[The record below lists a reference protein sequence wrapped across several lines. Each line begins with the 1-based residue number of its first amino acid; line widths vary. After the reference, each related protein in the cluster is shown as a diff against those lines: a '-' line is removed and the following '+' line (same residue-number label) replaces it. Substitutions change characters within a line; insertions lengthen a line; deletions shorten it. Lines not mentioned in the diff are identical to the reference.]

1 MQTSFSK
8 ILIYFLLL
16 TCVSGVFSSCG
27 KKTKTP
33 FHLSLS
39 KSFVFCQN
47 ALNDAS
53 EKVTTEIITYQEN
66 PKISEAENAEIKQ
79 IYEILNS
86 VETSEHVEP
95 DGSMIEGEVYKFVY
109 LSKCNATIK
118 LEVLLYYFQ
127 RFSHAA
133 RIMYLP
139 VAYGED
145 QSIGNKRIKQ
155 QPLFLLPLFF
165 GERNGLGNQQFK
177 EIIELEEIRVPVSTE
192 KYAKNA
198 LKLIRQIYY
207 NEKASKGYWR
217 TNYHSELRMLNLE
230 FWLELKRTREK
241 RIGD

>member
-1 MQTSFSK
+1 MKTRQRFFLVLILLSVVSIQTACADKPKNIFHFSF
-8 ILIYFLLL
+8 
-16 TCVSGVFSSCG
+16 
-27 KKTKTP
+27 
-33 FHLSLS
+33 S

-47 ALNDAS
+47 ALNS
-53 EKVTTEIITYQEN
+53 GSQTVTTKIITYAEELRV
-66 PKISEAENAEIKQ
+66 SEAENAEIKR
-79 IYEILNS
+79 IYEVLNS
-86 VETSEHVEP
+86 VEMSDHVEP
-95 DGSMIEGEVYKFVY
+95 DGSMMEVEIYKFVY
-109 LSKCNATIK
+109 LSKCNSTTK
-118 LEVLLYYFQ
+118 LEVLLYYLQ

-145 QSIGNKRIKQ
+145 QSTGNKRIKQ

-165 GERNGLGNQQFK
+165 VERNGLGNQQFK

-217 TNYHSELRMLNLE
+217 TNYRTELELLNMRC
-230 FWLELKRTREK
+230 WPELKRTREK